1 MALTEEAVRLSKAVT
16 VLLKVALS
24 MLYEEIGLSEVAI
37 GFLEEALR
45 FPEKPLGHEIS
56 TLYQTK

>member
-1 MALTEEAVRLSKAVT
+1 MAVRLSKAVT
-16 VLLKVALS
+16 VFLKVALS
-24 MLYEEIGLSEVAI
+24 MLYEEIRLSEVAI
-37 GFLEEALR
+37 RFLEEALR